1 MTTTQTIALKERLI
15 PEVEEILNREVTRHE
30 KLFAVCELLA
40 DEVSTFNW
48 VGFYV
53 ADESGKEE
61 LVLGPFVGASTDHTR
76 IPFGRGICGQVA
88 VSHETFVS
96 QDVHSEDNYLACSM
110 DVQSE
115 IVVPIMKN
123 NEFVAQLDI
132 DSHTKGSIT
141 PEQREALEE
150 TCVLLSEEF

>member
-150 TCVLLSEEF
+150 ICLLLSEEF

>member
-76 IPFGRGICGQVA
+76 IPFGRHGSVRRHPLIFKERANLWCGAGRSRKEICK
-88 VSHETFVS
+88 
-96 QDVHSEDNYLACSM
+96 L
-110 DVQSE
+110 
-115 IVVPIMKN
+115 
-123 NEFVAQLDI
+123 
-132 DSHTKGSIT
+132 
-141 PEQREALEE
+141 
-150 TCVLLSEEF
+150 